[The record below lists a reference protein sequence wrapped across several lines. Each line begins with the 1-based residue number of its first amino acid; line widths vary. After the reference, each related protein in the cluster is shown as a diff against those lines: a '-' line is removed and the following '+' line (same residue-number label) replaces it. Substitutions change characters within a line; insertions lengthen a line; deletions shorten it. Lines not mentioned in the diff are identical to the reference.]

1 MLQWILVGLF
11 LSAVNLERIFIPQT
25 VRPKIVFCS
34 YIFYKKKMRQ
44 RYLIFDKKK
53 ADSKVCLIT
62 NGNQPPKEKDLQK
75 AKITNLKIS
84 IYYF

>member
-1 MLQWILVGLF
+1 KLTLH
-11 LSAVNLERIFIPQT
+11 
-25 VRPKIVFCS
+25 
-34 YIFYKKKMRQ
+34 
-44 RYLIFDKKK
+44 KKK